1 MVSPDRTR
9 DGHPAIAFV
18 VPFSFEGRKRS
29 RHARPWRARERGYE
43 HDGDRTERRLLAEGP
58 GGTCPAGSLQTGGLG
73 APCRAG
79 VRGICDIWCK
89 SSCSFQVA
97 VAALY
102 FYIIRAIK
110 LLTVGSCSKLAVR
123 CSCRGRPMRGI
134 CDIILVRCLR
144 ITPWAW
150 NKTRKQVK
158 K

>member
-43 HDGDRTERRLLAEGP
+43 HDGDRTERRLLAEDQGGP
-58 GGTCPAGSLQTGGLG
+58 ALQG
-73 APCRAG
+73 AFKLADSVLRVGRA
-79 VRGICDIWCK
+79 CAASATSWCK

-110 LLTVGSCSKLAVR
+110 LLTVELFQARCPPALVEGGRCAASAHHPGALLAYH
-123 CSCRGRPMRGI
+123 SLGMEQ
-134 CDIILVRCLR
+134 
-144 ITPWAW
+144 
-150 NKTRKQVK
+150 N
-158 K
+158 